1 MTYLSIIIP
10 AHNEAKRL
18 PTTLASIN
26 DYMSGQSYDF
36 EIIVVENGSEDG
48 TADVVEAHA
57 VDHDH
62 VHLIKV
68 PERGKGI
75 AVRTGMLAANG
86 EYRFMCD
93 ADLSMPISQIV
104 RFLPPE
110 SSNYDIAM
118 GSREIEGSIRFH
130 EPAFTHV
137 RGRIFSNLV
146 KLMVLPGFEDTQCG
160 FKCFHAPAAI
170 DLFTSQLLDGMS
182 FDVEVLYI
190 ARKRGYKIVEV
201 PVDWY
206 FHRETRVRMVKDSL
220 RMLADVLV
228 LRKNW
233 KSGMYERKR

>member
-36 EIIVVENGSEDG
+36 EIIVVENGSQDG
-48 TADVVEAHA
+48 TANVVEAHA

-93 ADLSMPISQIV
+93 ADLSMPISQID

-118 GSREIEGSIRFH
+118 GSREIVGSIRFH

-137 RGRIFSNLV
+137 RGRIFSNFV

-160 FKCFHAPAAI
+160 FKCFSSKSARKIFP
-170 DLFTSQLLDGMS
+170 LLKTSGWA
-182 FDVEVLYI
+182 FDVEVLLL
-190 ARKRGYKIVEV
+190 ADRWGYSVSEI
-201 PVDWY
+201 PIDWHHGSDSKVK
-206 FHRETRVRMVKDSL
+206 FGSAVFQMVKDIFLMRIRFLFSIW
-220 RMLADVLV
+220 
-228 LRKNW
+228 N
-233 KSGMYERKR
+233 

>member
-36 EIIVVENGSEDG
+36 EIIVVENGSEDD

-93 ADLSMPISQIV
+93 ADLSMPISQIA

-118 GSREIEGSIRFH
+118 GSREIVGSIRFH

-160 FKCFHAPAAI
+160 FK
-170 DLFTSQLLDGMS
+170 LFRGDVARELFSLSEIPGFC
-182 FDVEVLYI
+182 FDVEVLYL
-190 ARKRGYKIVEV
+190 ARKKGYSIAEI
-201 PVDWY
+201 PVIWLND
-206 FHRETRVRMVKDSL
+206 ENTNVSPIKDSI
-220 RMLADVLV
+220 RMFSDLI
-228 LRKNW
+228 RIRW
-233 KSGMYERKR
+233 KHRKRRTNN

>member
-26 DYMSGQSYDF
+26 DYMCEQPYSF
-36 EIIVVENGSEDG
+36 EIIVVENGSEDH
-48 TADVVEAHA
+48 TAEVVEQHA
-57 VDHDH
+57 SNNDQ
-62 VHLIKV
+62 VHLISV

-93 ADLSMPISQIV
+93 ADLSMPISQIA

-110 SSNYDIAM
+110 LSNYDIAI
-118 GSREIEGSIRFH
+118 GSREIEGSMRLN
-130 EPAFTHV
+130 EPIFTHV

-146 KLMVLPGFEDTQCG
+146 KLIVLPGFEDTQCG
-160 FKCFHAPAAI
+160 FKCFHARAAI
-170 DLFTSQLLDGMS
+170 DLFTNQQLDGMS

-190 ARKRGYKIVEV
+190 ARKRGYKIMEV

-206 FHRETRVRMVKDSL
+206 FHSETRVRMVKDSL
-220 RMLADVLV
+220 RMLTDVLV
-228 LRKNW
+228 LRRNW
-233 KSGMYERKR
+233 KSGKYDRKS

>member
-1 MTYLSIIIP
+1 MTYLSIVIP

-18 PTTLASIN
+18 PPTLASIN
-26 DYMSGQSYDF
+26 DYMCEQPYSF
-36 EIIVVENGSEDG
+36 EIIVVENGSEDH
-48 TADVVEAHA
+48 TAEVVEQHA
-57 VDHDH
+57 SNNDQ
-62 VHLIKV
+62 VHLISV

-93 ADLSMPISQIV
+93 ADLSMPISQIA

-110 SSNYDIAM
+110 LSNYDIAI
-118 GSREIEGSIRFH
+118 GSREIEGSMRLN
-130 EPAFTHV
+130 EPTFTHV

-146 KLMVLPGFEDTQCG
+146 KLIVLPGFEDTQCG
-160 FKCFHAPAAI
+160 FKCFHARAAI
-170 DLFTSQLLDGMS
+170 DLFTNQQLDGMS

-206 FHRETRVRMVKDSL
+206 FHSETRVRMVKDSL
-220 RMLADVLV
+220 RMLTDVLV
-228 LRKNW
+228 LRRNW
-233 KSGMYERKR
+233 KSGKYDRKG

>member
-18 PTTLASIN
+18 PATLASI
-26 DYMSGQSYDF
+26 DEYMCTQSYSF
-36 EIIVVENGSEDG
+36 EIIVVENGSEDC
-48 TADVVEAHA
+48 TAAVVDNYASSNENI
-57 VDHDH
+57 
-62 VHLIKV
+62 HLINV

-93 ADLSMPISQIV
+93 ADLSMPISQIS
-104 RFLPPE
+104 RFLPPGL
-110 SSNYDIAM
+110 SNYDIAM
-118 GSREIEGSIRFH
+118 GSREVEGSMRFN
-130 EPAFTHV
+130 EPSFTHI

-146 KLMVLPGFEDTQCG
+146 KVMILPGFEDTQCG
-160 FKCFHAPAAI
+160 FKCFHAPVAI
-170 DLFTSQLLDGMS
+170 DLFTNQRLDGMS

-206 FHRETRVRMVKDSL
+206 FHSETRVRMFEDSF
-220 RMLADVLV
+220 RMLTDILD
-228 LRKNW
+228 LKKNW
-233 KSGMYERKR
+233 KTGKYDR

>member
-18 PTTLASIN
+18 PATLDSIN
-26 DYMSGQSYDF
+26 DYMSGQTYKF
-36 EIIVVENGSEDG
+36 EIIIVENGSEDN
-48 TADVVEAHA
+48 TAEVVEAYS
-57 VDHDH
+57 VDNDH
-62 VHLIKV
+62 INLIKV
-68 PERGKGI
+68 AERGKGI

-93 ADLSMPISQIV
+93 ADLSMPIEQIE

-110 SSNYDIAM
+110 ASNYDIAM
-118 GSREIEGSIRFH
+118 GSREVSGSIRFH

-160 FKCFHAPAAI
+160 FKCFHADAAI
-170 DLFTSQLLDGMS
+170 DLFTSQILDGMS

-190 ARKRGYKIVEV
+190 ARKRGYKIIEV

-206 FHRETRVRMVKDSL
+206 FHKETRVRMFEDSL
-220 RMLADVLV
+220 RMLVDILV

-233 KSGMYERKR
+233 KSGRYERKI

>member
-10 AHNEAKRL
+10 AHNEAERL

-26 DYMSGQSYDF
+26 DYMCTQPYSF
-36 EIIVVENGSEDG
+36 EIIVVENGSDDR
-48 TADVVEAHA
+48 TAEVVEDYASNN
-57 VDHDH
+57 DQ
-62 VHLIKV
+62 VHLINV

-93 ADLSMPISQIV
+93 ADLSMPISQIS

-110 SSNYDIAM
+110 LSNYDIAM

-130 EPAFTHV
+130 EPTFTHV

-146 KLMVLPGFEDTQCG
+146 KLIILPGFEDTQCG
-160 FKCFHAPAAI
+160 FKCFHASAAI
-170 DLFTSQLLDGMS
+170 DLFTNQQLDGMS

-190 ARKRGYKIVEV
+190 ARKRGYKIVEA

-206 FHRETRVRMVKDSL
+206 FHSETRVRMVKDSL
-220 RMLADVLV
+220 RMLMDVLI
-228 LRKNW
+228 LRRNW
-233 KSGMYERKR
+233 KSGKYDCKG

>member
-1 MTYLSIIIP
+1 MIIP

-18 PTTLASIN
+18 PATLDSIN
-26 DYMSGQSYDF
+26 DYMYGQPYNF
-36 EIIVVENGSEDG
+36 EIIVVENGSEDN
-48 TADVVEAHA
+48 TAEVVEANS
-57 VDHDH
+57 VDNDH
-62 VHLIKV
+62 INLIKV

-93 ADLSMPISQIV
+93 ADLSMPIEQIE
-104 RFLPPE
+104 RFLPPAT
-110 SSNYDIAM
+110 SNYDIAM
-118 GSREIEGSIRFH
+118 GSREIAGSIRFH

-160 FKCFHAPAAI
+160 FKCFHASAAI

-206 FHRETRVRMVKDSL
+206 FHRETRVRMVEDSL
-220 RMLADVLV
+220 RMLVDILV

-233 KSGMYERKR
+233 KSGKYDRKI

>member
-1 MTYLSIIIP
+1 
-10 AHNEAKRL
+10 
-18 PTTLASIN
+18 
-26 DYMSGQSYDF
+26 
-36 EIIVVENGSEDG
+36 
-48 TADVVEAHA
+48 
-57 VDHDH
+57 
-62 VHLIKV
+62 
-68 PERGKGI
+68 
-75 AVRTGMLAANG
+75 
-86 EYRFMCD
+86 
-93 ADLSMPISQIV
+93 

-110 SSNYDIAM
+110 ISNYDIAM
-118 GSREIEGSIRFH
+118 GSREIAGSIRFH

-160 FKCFHAPAAI
+160 FKCFHASAAI

-206 FHRETRVRMVKDSL
+206 FHRETRVRMVEDSI
-220 RMLADVLV
+220 RMLVDVLV

-233 KSGMYERKR
+233 KSGKYERKI